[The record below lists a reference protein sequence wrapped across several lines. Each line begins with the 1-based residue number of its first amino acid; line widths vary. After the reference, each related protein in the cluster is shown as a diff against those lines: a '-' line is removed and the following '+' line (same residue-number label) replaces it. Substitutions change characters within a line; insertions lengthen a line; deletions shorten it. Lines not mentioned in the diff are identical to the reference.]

1 MKANKVPAVLG
12 ETGELVAKL
21 SEMLLKPDEDQVERQ
36 SFTVDDVLC
45 IFDAS
50 PKLPSVT
57 VVNHICLAKAKKV
70 LLIREKLSR
79 LSSKLSLD
87 ASIGLLLDHEDHETK
102 FTWDVKATK
111 KVELK
116 ALMDPSSLA
125 E

>member
-79 LSSKLSLD
+79 LSGKMSLD
-87 ASIGLLLDHEDHETK
+87 ASIGLLLDHEDYETK
-102 FTWDVKATK
+102 FTWDVNATK